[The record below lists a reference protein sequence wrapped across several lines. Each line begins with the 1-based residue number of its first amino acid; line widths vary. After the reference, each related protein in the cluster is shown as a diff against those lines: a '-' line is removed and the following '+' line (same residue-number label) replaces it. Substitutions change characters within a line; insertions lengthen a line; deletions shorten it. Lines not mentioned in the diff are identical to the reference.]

1 MLRYFFGASLL
12 LLGLSCQWTQ
22 QPIDLQNGLVI
33 TKSVKISPDTF
44 YLNGQDSLDR
54 PVLTIQGNNIVVDF
68 NGSVLVGSSDK
79 ETPDEFYGLG
89 IRVENGENITIKN
102 ASVRGFKV
110 GLMAESVDSLKIV
123 NSDFSYNYRQRLKSI
138 REREDLSDWMSYHNN
153 EKDEWLRYGAAIY
166 LKSCDH
172 ALLRNVRVTGGQNG
186 LMLMQ
191 CNRGLFYNNT
201 FHFNS
206 GIGIGMYRSSRNRV
220 LHNRLDWNVRGYSH
234 GFYERG
240 QDSAAIL
247 VYEQSNENVFA
258 YNSATHS
265 GDGFFLWA
273 GQTTMDSGEGGCN
286 DNILYGNDFSYA
298 PTNGV
303 EVTFSR
309 NVIANNILNDCKYG
323 VWGGYSFETV
333 IVGNEMH
340 NNRYGVAIEHGQQN
354 QIVANDFVND
364 EIGIQLFERP
374 NQPADWGYAQARD
387 VSSRDYRIARN
398 QFVEVTIPLKID
410 NSAQFDIIENGFFD
424 YSTLMTAE
432 GETESLIF
440 EENRIAERRRLG
452 AADIY
457 FDAKSFTTGQ
467 APDSIALAKAAR
479 DFYVEPLPDGMD
491 VMLSDN
497 QLRGKQY
504 ILVDEWGPYDFRY
517 PSIWLRKIEG
527 NTYTL
532 LLLGPQGNWKVTGAE
547 GWTKLGPKTGT
558 FPATIVAEKDPN
570 ADEVQLNLEF
580 IGEALTDQFGNAYER
595 GAPFPFEFYRYQKD
609 FNWQVHWHEW
619 TDETHPLDKY
629 EAFRQLK
636 NRPAPKRER
645 TNDLAYTFWDSPGA
659 DIDANRFATFASSNF
674 EITPGRYQISVTS
687 DDGVKVFLDGEAIID
702 HWDIHVPATD
712 EVEVELGGEHTLEI
726 EHFEGG
732 GFSTLSF
739 RFQPVRE
746 VLQ

>member
-1 MLRYFFGASLL
+1 MLRYLFGLSLL
-12 LLGLSCQWTQ
+12 LLGLSCQLTQ

-33 TKSVKISPDTF
+33 NKSVKIRPDTF

-54 PVLTIQGNNIVVDF
+54 PVLTIQGDDIVVDF
-68 NGSVLVGSSDK
+68 NGSVLIGSNDK
-79 ETPDEFYGLG
+79 ETPDGFYGLG

-102 ASVRGFKV
+102 ATVRGFKV
-110 GLMAESVDSLKIV
+110 GLFAEGVDSLKIV

-138 REREDLSDWMSYHNN
+138 REREDLSDWMSYHDN
-153 EKDEWLRYGAAIY
+153 EKDEWLRYGAAMY
-166 LKSCDH
+166 LKGCDH
-172 ALLRNVRVTGGQNG
+172 ALVRNVRVTGGQNG

-273 GQTTMDSGEGGCN
+273 GQTTMDTGEGGCN

-323 VWGGYSFETV
+323 IWGGYSFETV
-333 IVGNEMH
+333 IVGNEIH

-354 QIVANDFVND
+354 QIVANDFKGG
-364 EIGIQLFERP
+364 EFGIQLFERP
-374 NQPADWGYAQARD
+374 SQPDDWGYAQAKNVD
-387 VSSRDYRIARN
+387 SRKYWIARN
-398 QFVEVTIPLKID
+398 QFQNVAIPLKID
-410 NSAQFDIIENGFFD
+410 NSSQVDIVENRFFD
-424 YSTLMTAE
+424 YKKLMSVE
-432 GETESLIF
+432 GDTDSLAF
-440 EENRIAERRRLG
+440 EKNRIAVKGALG
-452 AADIY
+452 EAANY
-457 FDAKSFTTGQ
+457 FDEKSFITGQ
-467 APDSIALAKAAR
+467 EPDSLALAKAAR
-479 DFYVEPLPDGMD
+479 DFAVERLPDGMNT
-491 VMLSDN
+491 MLPDN
-497 QLRGKQY
+497 QLTGKQY
-504 ILVDEWGPYDFRY
+504 ILVDEWGPYNFRY
-517 PSIWLRKIEG
+517 PGIWLRKIEG

-547 GWTKLGPKTGT
+547 GWIKLGPKTGT

-570 ADEVQLNLEF
+570 ADEVQVNLEF
-580 IGEALTDQFGNAYER
+580 IGEALTDQFGKPYER
-595 GAPFPFEFYRYQKD
+595 GEPFPFEFYRYQKD
-609 FNWQVHWHEW
+609 LNWQVRWYEW
-619 TDETHPLDKY
+619 DEETHPLDNY

-636 NRPAPKRER
+636 NQTASKRER
-645 TNDLAYTFWDSPGA
+645 TNDLAYTFWREPAEG
-659 DIDANRFATFASSNF
+659 IDPDRFGTFASSNF
-674 EITPGRYQISVTS
+674 EIAPGRYKISVTS
-687 DDGVKVFLDGEAIID
+687 DDGVKVFLDDEPIID

-712 EVEVELGGEHTLEI
+712 EVEVELGGAHTLEI

-746 VLQ
+746 AVQ